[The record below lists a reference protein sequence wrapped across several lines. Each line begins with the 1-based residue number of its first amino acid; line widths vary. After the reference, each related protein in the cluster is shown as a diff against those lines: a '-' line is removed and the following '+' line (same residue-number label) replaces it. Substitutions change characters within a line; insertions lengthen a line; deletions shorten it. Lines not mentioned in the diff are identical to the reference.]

1 MHALMCFNSVLHF
14 VKLFTHMWYVP
25 VVADLCYRYGSSG
38 TPTAEKGQVC
48 GVCSVPSYININK
61 VFIESIQGSCDITLF
76 EVKDNF
82 KTMTTVT
89 QYIIAIHA
97 WKQVS
102 Y

>member
-1 MHALMCFNSVLHF
+1 MHVLTCFNSVLHF

-61 VFIESIQGSCDITLF
+61 VTIESIQSSCDITLF
-76 EVKDNF
+76 LSK
-82 KTMTTVT
+82 K
-89 QYIIAIHA
+89 
-97 WKQVS
+97 
-102 Y
+102 